1 MPFKRNFKAKWQK
14 KSDATKENE
23 KTSDEELDSEA
34 TKENKKTSDEELDSD
49 KEAKGRTS
57 RKTLKRGLHRNS
69 AEQPLQVDHL
79 PNEDDVEIIPT
90 FVRDATDLTNSN
102 AHVPTGTITGTI
114 PVSHTDLLSSL
125 GAQKTVTVHTDALSP
140 LGVQKTVTLSHTAK
154 GGQETVTVSHTAMGG
169 QKTVPV
175 SHTDALS
182 PLGGQKT
189 VTLSHNT
196 DMLSPL
202 AAVGAPLTAALAPL
216 DVKETK
222 SVS

>member
-79 PNEDDVEIIPT
+79 PNEDDVENIPT

-140 LGVQKTVTLSHTAK
+140 LGVQKTVTLSHTDLLSPLTAVLAQLDVKETKPVSHTAILSPLGGQKTVAVSHTAK
-154 GGQETVTVSHTAMGG
+154 GGQETVTVSRTAMGG
-169 QKTVPV
+169 QKNRTRVP
-175 SHTDALS
+175 H
-182 PLGGQKT
+182 
-189 VTLSHNT
+189 
-196 DMLSPL
+196 
-202 AAVGAPLTAALAPL
+202 
-216 DVKETK
+216 
-222 SVS
+222 

>member
-102 AHVPTGTITGTI
+102 AHVPTGTITGT
-114 PVSHTDLLSSL
+114 
-125 GAQKTVTVHTDALSP
+125 VTVHTDALSP
-140 LGVQKTVTLSHTAK
+140 LGVQKTVTLSHT
-154 GGQETVTVSHTAMGG
+154 
-169 QKTVPV
+169 
-175 SHTDALS
+175 DLLS
-182 PLGGQKT
+182 PLT
-189 VTLSHNT
+189 
-196 DMLSPL
+196 
-202 AAVGAPLTAALAPL
+202 AVSA
-216 DVKETK
+216 
-222 SVS
+222 